1 MKNFFPKQIV
11 LIASLVLL
19 LELFRYVLFGS
30 TYYLFLFWNLFLAF
44 LPLLISRS
52 MFVFNIRGHLS
63 RVAFII
69 IGVFW
74 LLLIPNAPYIV
85 TDLIHLSHRHGAPLI
100 YDAFMIFT
108 FAWAGLL
115 MFFYSLQ
122 DIEKIIISKYGVWIA
137 KIKIPTIILLSSIG
151 VYMGRYLRFNSW
163 DVFIDHSV
171 LGDTLDKLSKPITQK
186 EGLIFIGLCSIF
198 LYFFYM
204 SFKEKQDIV
213 S

>member
-1 MKNFFPKQIV
+1 M
-11 LIASLVLL
+11 LVFHL
-19 LELFRYVLFGS
+19 
-30 TYYLFLFWNLFLAF
+30 
-44 LPLLISRS
+44 
-52 MFVFNIRGHLS
+52 RGHLS
-63 RVAFII
+63 KFAFII
-69 IGVFW
+69 IGLFW

-100 YDAFMIFT
+100 YDAFMIFA

-122 DIEKIIISKYGVWIA
+122 DIERIIISKYGEKIA
-137 KIKIPTIILLSSIG
+137 RIKIPAIILLSSIG

-186 EGLIFIGLCSIF
+186 EGLIFIGLCFIF
-198 LYFFYM
+198 LYFFYI
-204 SFKEKQDIV
+204 SFKEKPDTT